1 MARMLYS
8 TFVKR
13 FRPEMDET
21 GESLKQ
27 YDFDDPAV
35 TNVSPEQEH
44 FIWTMLDCDG
54 KMFIVP
60 QHHTVNRMYYV
71 RTAVPWT
78 KAELDRE
85 IRY

>member
-1 MARMLYS
+1 MTRMRYS
-8 TFVKR
+8 TFINK
-13 FRPEMDET
+13 FRPDMDER

-27 YDFDDPAV
+27 YDFNDPAV
-35 TNVSPEQEH
+35 TNVAPEQEH

-54 KMFIVP
+54 KLYIVP
-60 QHHTVNRMYYV
+60 QHHYVNRMCYL

-78 KAELDRE
+78 DPDLE